1 MPPPRQENRV
11 LRGHSSK
18 GPFPCWRPD
27 PWVGQSARDGTH
39 QASAV
44 PPPPQ
49 DTIWTRAPGPGRR
62 PSHRLTPAPGAQ
74 SRVALGPRGP
84 DGTRAQGAGGSV
96 AGGQTGPPRAGTD
109 HRLRAPPF
117 PRGPRATPRAAS
129 PGRARDTTTWT
140 WAGKGTWCAGRTSAH
155 CRVTCDGSRTKT
167 HTVHEPGGAP
177 SKGTVHSSGAGG
189 RGHKEAL
196 GGGHLRSGQNHQ
208 MGRAEYVHLNM
219 GEKRGRNFQKCW
231 WAVGWGKGSPPSA
244 ALATHPHVTLGT
256 VLPIQ

>member
-1 MPPPRQENRV
+1 MGPTRLPRCHLLHRT
-11 LRGHSSK
+11 LS
-18 GPFPCWRPD
+18 
-27 PWVGQSARDGTH
+27 
-39 QASAV
+39 
-44 PPPPQ
+44 
-49 DTIWTRAPGPGRR
+49 GPG
-62 PSHRLTPAPGAQ
+62 H
-74 SRVALGPRGP
+74 LGPAEGHP
-84 DGTRAQGAGGSV
+84 IGSRPPLV
-96 AGGQTGPPRAGTD
+96 PRAEWPWDPEVPMVLEPRGWRECGWRSDWAAEGGDRPQTS
-109 HRLRAPPF
+109 RPTLT

-140 WAGKGTWCAGRTSAH
+140 WAGKGTRCAGRTSAH
-155 CRVTCDGSRTKT
+155 CRVTCDGSWTKT

-189 RGHKEAL
+189 RGHEEAL

-208 MGRAEYVHLNM
+208 MGRAEYVHLNT

>member
-74 SRVALGPRGP
+74 SRVALGP
-84 DGTRAQGAGGSV
+84 
-96 AGGQTGPPRAGTD
+96 
-109 HRLRAPPF
+109 
-117 PRGPRATPRAAS
+117 
-129 PGRARDTTTWT
+129 
-140 WAGKGTWCAGRTSAH
+140 
-155 CRVTCDGSRTKT
+155 
-167 HTVHEPGGAP
+167 
-177 SKGTVHSSGAGG
+177 
-189 RGHKEAL
+189 
-196 GGGHLRSGQNHQ
+196 
-208 MGRAEYVHLNM
+208 
-219 GEKRGRNFQKCW
+219 
-231 WAVGWGKGSPPSA
+231 
-244 ALATHPHVTLGT
+244 
-256 VLPIQ
+256 